1 MNEYTPSPQVRAW
14 GTANGYNVDAHV
26 DTFND
31 YLQNRSKKPY
41 KNLDAAF
48 RSCVRA
54 DWENIRFQM
63 TKAGTYWPK
72 KQETRQGY
80 QAPPPVEITPEVR
93 AKIEQ
98 ARSILRR

>member
-63 TKAGTYWPK
+63 TKAGTYWPR
-72 KQETRQGY
+72 KQEKTER
-80 QAPPPVEITPEVR
+80 PVNGMVWDTEKKGWV
-93 AKIEQ
+93 KV
-98 ARSILRR
+98 